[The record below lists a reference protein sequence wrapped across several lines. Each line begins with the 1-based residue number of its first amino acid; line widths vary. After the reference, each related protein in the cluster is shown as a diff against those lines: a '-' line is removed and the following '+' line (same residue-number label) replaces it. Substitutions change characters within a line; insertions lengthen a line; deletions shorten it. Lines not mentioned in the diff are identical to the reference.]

1 MNDLQKDQA
10 IYQAMLKNFDKGDF
24 ICILTLFTIEKD
36 AKIDVENSCTYNGGS
51 HVSNVSYNLEQ
62 IAKRRNAE

>member
-1 MNDLQKDQA
+1 MGNCHTIGDLIKDLQ
-10 IYQAMLKNFDKGDF
+10 KNFDKGDF

-36 AKIDVENSCTYNGGS
+36 AKIDVENSCTCNGGS